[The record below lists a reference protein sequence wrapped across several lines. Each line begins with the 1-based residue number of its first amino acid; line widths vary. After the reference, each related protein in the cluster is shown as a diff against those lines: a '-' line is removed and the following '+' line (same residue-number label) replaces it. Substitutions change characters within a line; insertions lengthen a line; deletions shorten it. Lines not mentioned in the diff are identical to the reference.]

1 MSVFRRNSNAS
12 DAIASHYL
20 TNTICV
26 NCQRDAWAY
35 FEPPS
40 AEWRQQCGGIDCSG
54 PNNYLIDDQDG
65 EFTGQIGQIIAN
77 NSVLL
82 NQETNCSFISALNGH
97 LCNFSSFAIL

>member
-20 TNTICV
+20 TNTTCI

-40 AEWRQQCGGIDCSG
+40 ADQRQQCGGMNCTG
-54 PNNYLIDDQDG
+54 PNNYMIDDQD
-65 EFTGQIGQIIAN
+65 EKFTGKISQIIAN
-77 NSVLL
+77 NFVIGDNES
-82 NQETNCSFISALNGH
+82 
-97 LCNFSSFAIL
+97 NFSI